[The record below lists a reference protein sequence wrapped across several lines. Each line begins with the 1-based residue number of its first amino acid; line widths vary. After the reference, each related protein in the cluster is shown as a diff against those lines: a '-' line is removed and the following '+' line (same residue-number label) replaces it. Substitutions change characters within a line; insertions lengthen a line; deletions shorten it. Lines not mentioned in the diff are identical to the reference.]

1 MDGLAAAARAV
12 PVRIRTLALACLLV
26 LAACGGG
33 GSGGGG
39 QLVIG
44 VLAPFT
50 GQDAAL
56 GPAYFAACLP
66 AARAINGA
74 GGVLGH
80 QVTCKQFDTRGD
92 PADAVPAASQ
102 MIAST
107 GNLMMV
113 IGCTS
118 DEAASVMPLLER
130 SHVPAFCM
138 TGQSE
143 FDKTPFKYFHRLV
156 PPDAY
161 DAYAMVGIASLI
173 DHYARIALVFGNDIG
188 SQTFVPPA
196 VAAVKA
202 LGGSLA
208 INQALDL
215 GQGSYRTEVAQLLGT
230 NPQVILTEALGSTD
244 ATYLSQ
250 LKQLRGSMI
259 PVIGSSGTVDPT
271 WFQAVSAA
279 IGTDTLVASYQANN
293 EPTTFSGA
301 GYQEFKSNLLASRS
315 QFADAPK
322 YVTHPATLH
331 LYDGVVMTALAM
343 VAAKSTDRPA
353 YNPWI
358 VKVGNGSKG
367 ATEVSTFKDGLQALN
382 NGKAIRLIGAGG
394 TTNFNQYNNSQGGYD
409 VVRYTSTGDTQTI
422 GRLTQE
428 QIARIVAQSG
438 G

>member
-1 MDGLAAAARAV
+1 MERESTARFGVGHAG
-12 PVRIRTLALACLLV
+12 ALVAACLLLV
-26 LAACGGG
+26 AGCGG

-39 QLVIG
+39 GPLVVGI
-44 VLAPFT
+44 LAPFT

-66 AARAINGA
+66 AARAIDDA
-74 GGVLGH
+74 GGIMGR
-80 QVTCKQFDTRGD
+80 QVQCKQFDTRGD
-92 PADAVPAASQ
+92 PADAVPATNQ

-107 GNLMMV
+107 SNLMMV

-130 SHVPAFCM
+130 SHVPAVCM

-161 DAYAMVGIASLI
+161 DAYAMVGIATML
-173 DHYARIALVFGNDIG
+173 DHYKRIALVFGNDIG

-202 LGGSLA
+202 LGA
-208 INQALDL
+208 TMTINQGLAL
-215 GQGSYRTEVAQLLGT
+215 GQGSYRTEVEQMLGG
-230 NPQVILTEALGSTD
+230 NPDVILTEALGSTD
-244 ATYLSQ
+244 ATYLSEV
-250 LKQLRGSMI
+250 KQLHGSLI

-279 IGTDTLVASYQANN
+279 VGTDTLVASYEANN
-293 EPTTFSGA
+293 EPTTFTGP
-301 GYQEFKSNLLASRS
+301 GYQEFKRNLLASRS

-331 LYDGVVMTALAM
+331 LYDGVLMTALAM
-343 VAAKSTDRPA
+343 VAAKSTDRVT

-358 VKVGNGSKG
+358 VKVANGSGG
-367 ATEVSTFKDGLQALN
+367 ATEVSTFKQGAQALS
-382 NGKAIRLIGAGG
+382 NGKAIRLVGAGG
-394 TTNFNQYNNSQGGYD
+394 PTDFNKYNNSQGGYS
-409 VVRYTSTGDTQTI
+409 VVRYVPSGDTQEV
-422 GRLTQE
+422 GRLTQA
-428 QIARIVAQSG
+428 QIASIVSRSG